1 MDGWVDSPVGGWMD
15 GWMDGWMGERME
27 GGLDFGWRDGLWRG
41 EERDKWIRKI
51 SRRKGSDRIG

>member
-1 MDGWVDSPVGGWMD
+1 MDGWVDSPVG